1 MLTNADLKSILK
13 VLQKLMIPCDLE
25 TFPTQA
31 IAALPQVVRSD
42 FTCWTPTNFS
52 RRKLLWA
59 TTSSN
64 EPAATKFLEVAN
76 RHFEEHPFGSY
87 YFRTGDGTAHKLTD
101 FLARNQIQRLEG
113 LYQKTLRPL
122 GLEDQMV
129 TVLPNASAISSHPT
143 GLNNQEEDIVIA
155 LHRSKSDFTERDRL
169 VLNLVRPHLL
179 QAYANAQVLTQT
191 QQELAQLNQ
200 ALEQSGTILLTH
212 DLQVQQMT
220 RRAWELLLQYFP
232 VSSRSTPHLPENL
245 LRWIQY
251 QLSQQVEQDNIPS
264 PCLPLRLDR
273 EEKRLVVR
281 LIPDPLKERYLL
293 LLQEELLQPFS
304 AELLELLGLTKR
316 EAEVLFWVAKDQ
328 NNREIALLLGCSE
341 KTVQKHLEHI
351 YRKLGVQT
359 RAGAIVCA
367 LKQLGILNH

>member
-1 MLTNADLKSILK
+1 
-13 VLQKLMIPCDLE
+13 MIPCDLK

-31 IAALPQVVRSD
+31 IAALPQLVRSD
-42 FTCWTPTNFS
+42 FTCWIPTNFS

-59 TTSSN
+59 TSSN
-64 EPAATKFLEVAN
+64 NPAAEVVLEVGN
-76 RHFEEHPFGSY
+76 RHFEEHPFGPY
-87 YFRTGDGTAHKLTD
+87 YFRTGNGRAHKLTD
-101 FLARNQIQRLEG
+101 FLDRNQLQRLEG

-129 TVLPNASAISSHPT
+129 TVLPNASAISNHPT
-143 GLNNQEEDIVIA
+143 GLNNQKEDIVIA
-155 LHRSKSDFTERDRL
+155 LHRSQRDFTERDRL

-179 QAYANAQVLTQT
+179 QAYGNAQVLTQT

-251 QLSQQVEQDNIPS
+251 QLSQQAEQDNIPS

-281 LIPDPLKERYLL
+281 LLPDPLNERYLL
-293 LLQEELLQPFS
+293 LLQEELLQSFS
-304 AELLELLGLTKR
+304 AKLLELLGLTKR